1 MTVIQRCR
9 HRHIHTE
16 VDQEKRGH
24 VENNVEKYYS
34 TGPHRHQ
41 HRLCTEQLQG
51 FALSIGHDM
60 TGPQDLCNPN
70 LHQDRGIHSSY
81 SKLLDN
87 KIELNFKTLREIFHS
102 LLNLMGGRIVRWEE
116 IQERNMMWLTVPIL
130 SWLWTLR
137 KPPAWGAQATSCF
150 FPSPSTQVSLGS

>member
-34 TGPHRHQ
+34 TGPHQHQ

-102 LLNLMGGRIVRWEE
+102 LLNLMGGRLIRCKENFE
-116 IQERNMMWLTVPIL
+116 KGI
-130 SWLWTLR
+130 
-137 KPPAWGAQATSCF
+137 
-150 FPSPSTQVSLGS
+150 

>member
-102 LLNLMGGRIVRWEE
+102 LLNLMGGRISR
-116 IQERNMMWLTVPIL
+116 
-130 SWLWTLR
+130 
-137 KPPAWGAQATSCF
+137 
-150 FPSPSTQVSLGS
+150 

>member
-87 KIELNFKTLREIFHS
+87 KIELNFKTLRERFHS
-102 LLNLMGGRIVRWEE
+102 LQPDGWKNNQMKRKTR
-116 IQERNMMWLTVPIL
+116 ERNMMRLTVPIL
-130 SWLWTLR
+130 DYAL
-137 KPPAWGAQATSCF
+137 
-150 FPSPSTQVSLGS
+150 